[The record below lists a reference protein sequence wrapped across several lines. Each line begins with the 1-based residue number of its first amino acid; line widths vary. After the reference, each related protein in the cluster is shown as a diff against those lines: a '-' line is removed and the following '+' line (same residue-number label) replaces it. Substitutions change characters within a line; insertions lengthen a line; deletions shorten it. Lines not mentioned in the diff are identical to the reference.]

1 MACDARTIYT
11 KSKTMVIRLRS
22 EIRLILL
29 LVLLTTPVSY
39 ALAASPLPDGA
50 ALFAAQCASCHD
62 QTQGAR
68 APSRA
73 MLKGLAPNA
82 ILASLINGKM
92 AQQGARLTTP
102 QRDALAYFLTGRT
115 NETNASATHPACTTG
130 DSLAASNR
138 LAAWNGW
145 GNSLRNARFQPE
157 VDAGVSA
164 AELPRLKLAWAFGFP
179 DASSARTQPTVIGR
193 WLFTAGDNGDVY
205 ALDAKTGCLRW
216 KYRARAAVRSAL
228 AYATS
233 SSAGSVA
240 HTVYFGDAQ
249 ANAYAL
255 NAETGAPVWTRKIE
269 QHPNGWITGSPKVY
283 QGRVYFTVSAALEE
297 VGGSNPDYACCTF
310 RGSVAA
316 LDAATGATLWQTYSI
331 AQPPV
336 ARTKNSRGVQ
346 QYGPAGAGIWNSP
359 TIDVKRGLLYVGTGN
374 GFADPPQ
381 PTIDSILAFDLFT
394 GAMRW
399 HFQATPGDVWLWQ
412 CDNGAKTRTD
422 NCPATQG
429 PDYDFGS
436 APILVT
442 TPNGKELLVVPQKS
456 GMLWALDPD
465 QRGKL
470 VWQYR
475 IGEGAAIAGQWGAAA
490 DGLNVYVGSSTPFGK
505 NAGGM
510 HAVALETGQRAWHT
524 PAPAKL
530 CEGGEKELC
539 LAGQGAAVSVIP
551 GVLFAGSFDG
561 GFRAYDTAA
570 GKMLW
575 QYDTNRYFETVNG
588 VIAKG
593 GTMDA
598 SGPVIANGMVFVN
611 SGYNLVVGRAGN
623 VLLAFAAE

>member
-1 MACDARTIYT
+1 MA
-11 KSKTMVIRLRS
+11 LRRQN
-22 EIRLILL
+22 EPRLIFALALL
-29 LVLLTTPVSY
+29 LGSQSH
-39 ALAASPLPDGA
+39 AIAASPPTVGA
-50 ALFAAQCASCHD
+50 AIFAAQCASCHD
-62 QTQGAR
+62 QVQGAR
-68 APSRA
+68 APSRT

-82 ILASLINGKM
+82 IVASLTNGKM
-92 AQQGARLTTP
+92 AQQGAKLTNP
-102 QRDALAYFLTGRT
+102 QRESLAYFLTGRV
-115 NETNASATHPACTTG
+115 NEANAAPSHLACTTK
-130 DSLAASNR
+130 DSLAASNG

-145 GNSLRNARFQPE
+145 GNSLNNSRFQSGAE
-157 VDAGVSA
+157 AGVTA
-164 AELPRLKLAWAFGFP
+164 ATLPRVKLAWTFGFP
-179 DASSARTQPTVIGR
+179 DASSARTQPTVIGS
-193 WLFTAGDNGDVY
+193 WLFTAADNGDVY

-233 SSAGSVA
+233 SSAGGVQ
-240 HTVYFGDAQ
+240 HRVYFGDAQ

-255 NAETGAPVWTRKIE
+255 NAETGALLWIRKIE
-269 QHPNGWITGSPKVY
+269 QHANGWITGSPKVY

-297 VGGSNPDYACCTF
+297 VGGSNPNYACCTF

-336 ARTKNSRGVQ
+336 ARAKNSRGVQ
-346 QYGPAGAGIWNSP
+346 LYGPAGAGIWNSP
-359 TIDVKRGLLYVGTGN
+359 TIDAKRGLLYVGTGN

-381 PTIDSILAFDLFT
+381 PTTDSILALDLFT

-399 HFQATPGDVWLWQ
+399 HFQATSGDVWLWQ

-422 NCPATQG
+422 NCPVTQG

-436 APILVT
+436 APILAT
-442 TPNGKELLVVPQKS
+442 MPSGKELLVVPQKS

-465 QRGKL
+465 QNGKV

-490 DGLNVYVGSSTPFGK
+490 DSSNVYVGSSTPFGK

-510 HAVALETGQRAWHT
+510 HAVSLETGQRAWHT

-530 CEGGEKELC
+530 CEGGDAELC

-551 GVLFAGSFDG
+551 GVLLAGSFDG
-561 GFRAYDTAA
+561 GFRAYDTAT
-570 GKMLW
+570 GKILW

-623 VLLAFAAE
+623 VLLAFTAE